1 MLLPHW
7 LNLLAPLLTTAVGI
21 FTITNPIGNIPVF
34 LALATGKRRDDLAM
48 ARACAVTVA
57 VTLLLATWF
66 GNGILQLFGISQGAF
81 QAAGGLILVLIGLSM
96 LRSKPSDMHRT
107 SGNEDSSG
115 AGSIAGVVP
124 LGIPMMAGPGTISL
138 VIGSPLGRTANGR
151 LDLTMIVLVVSGL
164 VFVIFALSDW
174 LNSRLS
180 SASLEILTKVMG
192 LLLTSIA
199 VQMLFSGVQAEFFPS

>member
-1 MLLPHW
+1 M
-7 LNLLAPLLTTAVGI
+7 APLLTTAVGI
-21 FTITNPIGNIPVF
+21 FTIANPIGNIPIF
-34 LALATGKRRDDLAM
+34 LALATGKRRDDVAM

-66 GNGILQLFGISQGAF
+66 GNGLLQLFGISQGAF

-107 SGNEDSSG
+107 TGGEDPSGGN
-115 AGSIAGVVP
+115 SIAGVVP

-138 VIGSPLGRTANGR
+138 VIGSPLGRTVNGR
-151 LDLTMIVLVVSGL
+151 LDLTMIVLIVSGL

-174 LNSRLS
+174 LDSKLS